1 MSKSINLLKE
11 IKELRNEMV
20 AVNWPSQRL
29 SDIITKYEVENPP
42 VVAKDDDRG
51 PLDLTRRIDELETEN
66 KTLKSRL
73 DKLQKIMFDQFRNKG
88 AL

>member
-1 MSKSINLLKE
+1 MTKSGRKNGTKQMSKSINLLKE

-51 PLDLTRRIDELETEN
+51 PLDLTRLLEEKDREIARLTE
-66 KTLKSRL
+66 
-73 DKLQKIMFDQFRNKG
+73 KLCQCD
-88 AL
+88 A

>member
-1 MSKSINLLKE
+1 MVDLLKE

-42 VVAKDDDRG
+42 VAIKNDDRG
-51 PLDLTRRIDELETEN
+51 PLDLTRLLEE
-66 KTLKSRL
+66 KDREIAKLKE
-73 DKLQKIMFDQFRNKG
+73 KLCQCS
-88 AL
+88 A

>member
-1 MSKSINLLKE
+1 VNLLKE
-11 IKELRNEMV
+11 IKKLRNEMV

-51 PLDLTRRIDELETEN
+51 PLDLTRLIEEKNREIAD
-66 KTLKSRL
+66 LKK
-73 DKLQKIMFDQFRNKG
+73 KLCQCD
-88 AL
+88 A

>member
-1 MSKSINLLKE
+1 MNLLKE
-11 IKELRNEMV
+11 IKKLRNEMV

-51 PLDLTRRIDELETEN
+51 PLDLTRLIEEKNREIAD
-66 KTLKSRL
+66 LKK
-73 DKLQKIMFDQFRNKG
+73 KLCQCD
-88 AL
+88 A

>member
-1 MSKSINLLKE
+1 
-11 IKELRNEMV
+11 MV

-51 PLDLTRRIDELETEN
+51 PLDLTRLIDEKNREIAD
-66 KTLKSRL
+66 LKK
-73 DKLQKIMFDQFRNKG
+73 KLCQCD
-88 AL
+88 A

>member
-1 MSKSINLLKE
+1 MVDLLKE

-29 SDIITKYEVENPP
+29 SDIITRYEVENPP

-51 PLDLTRRIDELETEN
+51 PLDLTRLLEEKDREIAN
-66 KTLKSRL
+66 LKE
-73 DKLQKIMFDQFRNKG
+73 KLCQCS
-88 AL
+88 A

>member
-1 MSKSINLLKE
+1 MVDLLKE

-42 VVAKDDDRG
+42 VAIKNDDRG
-51 PLDLTRRIDELETEN
+51 PLDLTRQLEEKDREIAN
-66 KTLKSRL
+66 LKE
-73 DKLQKIMFDQFRNKG
+73 KLCQCD
-88 AL
+88 A